1 MIFTDLRKY
10 QGFWEQREGGIV
22 PQEGNQMWAQ
32 HLSSTKKSTKILK
45 SNNFQLRGLV

>member
-22 PQEGNQMWAQ
+22 PQEGNQMGAQ
-32 HLSSTKKSTKILK
+32 HLLPTKKTKILK
-45 SNNFQLRGLV
+45 RNNFQMRGLV